1 MLSLAQVICKYWHTY
16 FFLVSQW
23 PLFYFCSMLLDCRLW
38 AISAVSQNR
47 LHRTAPTD
55 DDTIRDTRCD
65 DASICNQYI
74 WPLKW
79 KHGKTSPGRKFFCL
93 SGFWAFGAF
102 SENLLNPWQRAS
114 VKASTVTR
122 PQTML
127 VALLLQP
134 QLHCGTARHSLS
146 PGLREGCEWGRR
158 SPLQPLHWAAS
169 PASPTPHCTL
179 SSAFPAHLLV
189 PSSHPRTAHCQQMLL
204 GGLPKYQTPLWT
216 AAVKPGSATPLA
228 GTCCQQCSFYYQNR

>member
-1 MLSLAQVICKYWHTY
+1 MASLLFLLHALRLQTVSYFSSEPEQAAQNCSHRWWH
-16 FFLVSQW
+16 
-23 PLFYFCSMLLDCRLW
+23 
-38 AISAVSQNR
+38 
-47 LHRTAPTD
+47 
-55 DDTIRDTRCD
+55 DTRYKMWWR
-65 DASICNQYI
+65 QYLQSVYMAFEI
-74 WPLKW
+74 KTW
-79 KHGKTSPGRKFFCL
+79 KNISWEEIFCL

-146 PGLREGCEWGRR
+146 PGLRKCCEWGRR
-158 SPLQPLHWAAS
+158 SPLQPLHWAAG
-169 PASPTPHCTL
+169 PASPTHHCTL

-189 PSSHPRTAHCQQMLL
+189 PSSHPRTARCQQMQL
-204 GGLPKYQTPLWT
+204 GGLPKCQTPLWT
-216 AAVKPGSATPLA
+216 AAVKPGSAAPLA